1 MSGKLARVKA
11 SETIRAR
18 ERKSVY
24 DYGGCHIC
32 GERMEERRITQEFW
46 IKGKL
51 IVIEG
56 VPAGVCPRCGE
67 KVVKADVGRWIAALI
82 ADSKRLRKV
91 RMISVPVI
99 RFAKE
104 IA

>member
-1 MSGKLARVKA
+1 M
-11 SETIRAR
+11 
-18 ERKSVY
+18 Y
-24 DYGGCHIC
+24 DYGRCHVC
-32 GERMEERRITQEFW
+32 GERMEQRRINQEFW

-51 IVIEG
+51 IVIKG

-67 KVVKADVGRWIAALI
+67 KVVKAEVGRWIAALI

-91 RMISVPVI
+91 RMMSVPVI
-99 RFAKE
+99 SFAKE

>member
-1 MSGKLARVKA
+1 M
-11 SETIRAR
+11 
-18 ERKSVY
+18 Y
-24 DYGGCHIC
+24 DYGECNIC
-32 GERMEERRITQEFW
+32 GERMKERRIKQDFW

-51 IVIEG
+51 ILIEG

-67 KVVKADVGRWIAALI
+67 KVVKADVGRRIAALV
-82 ADSKRLRKV
+82 ADSKRLRRV
-91 RMISVPVI
+91 RTMSVPVI

>member
-1 MSGKLARVKA
+1 M
-11 SETIRAR
+11 
-18 ERKSVY
+18 Y
-24 DYGGCHIC
+24 DYGECNIC
-32 GERMEERRITQEFW
+32 GERMKERRVKQEFW

-51 IVIEG
+51 LVIED

-67 KVVKADVGRWIAALI
+67 KVVKADVGRRIAALI
-82 ADSKRLRKV
+82 SDSKRLRRV
-91 RMISVPVI
+91 RRISVPVI

>member
-1 MSGKLARVKA
+1 M
-11 SETIRAR
+11 
-18 ERKSVY
+18 KSNKSTY

-32 GERMEERRITQEFW
+32 GEPMEERRIKQEFW

-56 VPAGVCPRCGE
+56 VPAGVCPQCGE
-67 KVVKADVGRWIAALI
+67 KVVKAEVGRWIAALI
-82 ADSKRLRKV
+82 KDSKRLRQT
-91 RMISVPVI
+91 RTIRVPVI
-99 RFAKE
+99 KFAKE